1 MSTAVFPKFAGLS
14 AERGIA
20 TSFSTRVHRAV
31 SGRRSAMGE
40 RLYPVWRFTLKYNF
54 LRAAPSVA
62 DVQALRAFFR
72 ARRGALDPFYFRDET
87 NNAVAAQTVGLGA
100 PGLVTFPLVYNEGG
114 TIDRVGAVDTV
125 TGAAPVAL
133 VNGTPVAATFAR
145 DTLTLTGGPVTT
157 GATVAWT
164 GNFFYH
170 VAFVDDT
177 LDLKRFMHQLFSAD
191 GVALETV
198 NQFS

>member
-1 MSTAVFPKFAGLS
+1 MSTAVFPKLAGIS
-14 AERGIA
+14 AERSIA
-20 TSFSTRVHRAV
+20 TSYSTRVHRAV

-40 RLYPVWRFTLKYNF
+40 RLFPVWRFNLKYNF

-62 DVQALRAFFR
+62 DVQALRGFFR

-87 NNAVAAQTVGLGA
+87 NYAVSAQVVGLGA
-100 PGLVTFPLVYNEGG
+100 PGLRTFPLVYTEGG
-114 TIDRVGAVDTV
+114 AVDRVGAVDT
-125 TGAAPVAL
+125 TGASPVAL
-133 VNGTPVAATFAR
+133 VNGSPVAATFAR
-145 DTLTLTGGPVTT
+145 DTLTLAADAST

-164 GNFFYH
+164 GAFFYH
-170 VAFVDDT
+170 VAFADDT

>member
-1 MSTAVFPKFAGLS
+1 MSTAVFPKLAGLS
-14 AERGIA
+14 AERSVA
-20 TSFSTRVHRAV
+20 TAFSTRVHRAV

-40 RLYPVWRFTLKYNF
+40 RLFPVWRFTLKYNF

-62 DVQALRAFFR
+62 DLQALRGFFR

-87 NNAVAAQTVGLGA
+87 NNAAVAQTVGIGA
-100 PGLVTFPLVYNEGG
+100 PGLVTYPLVYLEGG
-114 TIDRVGAVDTV
+114 TIDRVGAVDT
-125 TGAAPVAL
+125 TGSAPVAL
-133 VNGTPVAATFAR
+133 VNGTPVAATFGR
-145 DTLTLTGGPVTT
+145 DTLTLTGGAATT

-170 VAFVDDT
+170 VAFADDN